1 MEDLARVETILRQKG
16 GAVYSVRPEE
26 TVFHAIRIM
35 KEKDIGAVL
44 VMGEGRLTGIL
55 SERDYAR
62 KAAFEGRDSRATPVH
77 DICTRV
83 VVTVSPETTVRECL
97 QLMTDRRLR
106 HLPVVEGDK
115 VVGVVSIGDLVKWL
129 INALTARIDQLQAY
143 ISGGYPS

>member
-16 GAVYSVRPEE
+16 GAVCSVRPEE

-62 KAAFEGRDSRATPVH
+62 KAALEGRDFRATPVH